1 MAATAPTA
9 VVGGT
14 NAAGAGLSVMVAGG
28 CNGADP
34 APTLARFQQEV
45 REGRI
50 HPFVGGMEPS
60 ARTGGSGA
68 VRMTARGAG
77 ELHRARS
84 ARRHPVRPERRP
96 ETAVASM

>member
-45 REGRI
+45 R
-50 HPFVGGMEPS
+50 GGKDPLF
-60 ARTGGSGA
+60 R
-68 VRMTARGAG
+68 
-77 ELHRARS
+77 
-84 ARRHPVRPERRP
+84 RRHGAERPHRWRRGCQDDRP
-96 ETAVASM
+96 GCGRAAPRAVGAASPCTA